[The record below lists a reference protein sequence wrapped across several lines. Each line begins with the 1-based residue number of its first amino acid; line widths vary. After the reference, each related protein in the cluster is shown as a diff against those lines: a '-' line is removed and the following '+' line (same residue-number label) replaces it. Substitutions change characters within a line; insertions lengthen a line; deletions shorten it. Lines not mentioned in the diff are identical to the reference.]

1 MYQKYIHTSR
11 YARYLSEL
19 DRRETWPETV
29 SRYCDYWHE
38 KYPKVFPYSEV
49 KDAILQMEI
58 MPSMRALMT
67 AGPALDR
74 DNVAGYNCS
83 YKSVDHPRVFDEIAY
98 ILLCG
103 TGVGFSVERQF
114 VNALPEI
121 PNELHKTDTTIVVH
135 DSKIGWAKALREL
148 VGLLYAGQIPKW
160 DVSGIR
166 PAGSRLKTF
175 GGRASG
181 PEPLVDLLTF
191 FVRGFYNAKG
201 RRLNSL
207 EVHDLVCKIADVVVV
222 GGVRRSAL
230 LSLSN
235 LTDERMQRA
244 KAGQWWETDVQRSL
258 ANNSVAYTETP
269 DTGIFLRE
277 WINLYESKSGE
288 RGIFNRQGAIRTLP
302 ERRNPDHQFGVN
314 PCAEII
320 LRDGG
325 FCNLSEVVIRS
336 DDSFGALADKVQLAT
351 IIGTFQSTLTNFRYL
366 RPLWKR
372 NAEEERLLGVSF
384 TGIMDH
390 QFLSGQ
396 KDNHDL
402 RRALRELKGYAI
414 AANVEYAEKLGIEP
428 SAAITTVKPSG
439 TVSQLV
445 DSSSGIHPR
454 YSQYYIRTVRADK
467 KDPLAKYM
475 VAKGFPVEDDLT
487 KPNDNYVF
495 SFPVASPE
503 HAKTAMSAREQLDLY
518 LVYKEEWCEHNVSQT
533 IYYRDN
539 EFLEI
544 GDWVVKNWDQING
557 VSFLPHSDHVYKQ
570 APYQPITREE
580 YEAWLE
586 KMPKDVDFS
595 EVREEEDNTTASQ
608 ELSCVGGYCELI

>member
-1 MYQKYIHTSR
+1 
-11 YARYLSEL
+11 
-19 DRRETWPETV
+19 
-29 SRYCDYWHE
+29 
-38 KYPKVFPYSEV
+38 
-49 KDAILQMEI
+49 
-58 MPSMRALMT
+58 MT

-103 TGVGFSVERQF
+103 TGNGFSVERQF

-181 PEPLVDLLTF
+181 PDPLIDLLTF
-191 FVRGFYNAKG
+191 FVRAFYDAKG

-269 DTGIFLRE
+269 DMGIFLRE

-288 RGIFNRQGAIRTLP
+288 RGIFNREGARRTLP
-302 ERRNPDHQFGVN
+302 ERRNQDHNFGVN

-325 FCNLSEVVIRS
+325 FCNLSEVVIRP
-336 DDSFGALADKVQLAT
+336 DDSVGMLRDKVRLAS
-351 IIGTFQSTLTNFRYL
+351 IVGTFQSTLTNFRYL

-390 QFLSGQ
+390 QFLNGSQDKGELRSVLSG
-396 KDNHDL
+396 
-402 RRALRELKGYAI
+402 LKEHAI
-414 AANVEYAEKLGIEP
+414 ATNVEFAEKLSIEP
-428 SAAITTVKPSG
+428 SAAVTTVKPSG

-475 VAKGFPVEDDLT
+475 VEKGFPVENDLT

-518 LVYKEEWCEHNVSQT
+518 LVYKEAWCEHNVSQT